1 MSEDWNLLEDAA
13 FVAAVASATYPGERF
28 GHREHLRLAW
38 CCLREEQ
45 GFDGGLR
52 RVRALIQNYAAALG
66 ATGKYHETLTRA
78 WMELVHVA
86 MEYTPGAR
94 SFEQLLEAHPH
105 LMDAKLLARHYQ
117 KQTLDSAEARTA
129 WVAPDVT
136 PLRSPAVRG
145 AP

>member
-1 MSEDWNLLEDAA
+1 MSEDWNQLEDAA
-13 FVAAVASATYPGERF
+13 FMAAVASATYPGERF

-45 GFDGGLR
+45 GFDRGLQ
-52 RVRALIQNYAAALG
+52 RVRALIQGYAAALG

-78 WMELVHVA
+78 WMELVQVG
-86 MEYTPGAR
+86 MERAPEAR
-94 SFEQLLEAHPH
+94 SLEQLLEANPH
-105 LMDAKLLARHYQ
+105 LTDAKLLSRHYQ

-129 WVAPDVT
+129 WVAPDVS
-136 PLRSPAVRG
+136 PLRPPEVRG